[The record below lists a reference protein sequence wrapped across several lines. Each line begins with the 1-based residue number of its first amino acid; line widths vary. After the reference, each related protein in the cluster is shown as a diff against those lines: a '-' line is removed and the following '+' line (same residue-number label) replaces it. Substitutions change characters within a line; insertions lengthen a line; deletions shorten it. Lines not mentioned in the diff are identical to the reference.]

1 MYEVGSALTVLV
13 KTIKIMPL
21 VIGQSK
27 SNINDQEVHV
37 LDKFVEQL
45 IQIYIYIHLLNQTT
59 ASFSSNVKF

>member
-21 VIGQSK
+21 VIRQSK

-45 IQIYIYIHLLNQTT
+45 IQIYTC
-59 ASFSSNVKF
+59 